1 MPLPEGVFCQSV
13 GSRLKKGAAARFP
26 LNLSYHIVKK
36 YDGPNDGLVAT
47 TSFAWGERFTLL
59 EPSGRRG
66 ISHGDMVDMNR
77 ENFRGFDVR
86 EFYVQLVSDLR
97 ERGF

>member
-1 MPLPEGVFCQSV
+1 
-13 GSRLKKGAAARFP
+13 
-26 LNLSYHIVKK
+26 VKK